1 MDRRATQEGNMSKY
15 GLNKRH
21 DEMKVLLANT
31 AVIQTQGE
39 RAILT
44 AMIRY
49 LETIRDGDA
58 TTPLAPTH
66 HE

>member
-1 MDRRATQEGNMSKY
+1 MSKY